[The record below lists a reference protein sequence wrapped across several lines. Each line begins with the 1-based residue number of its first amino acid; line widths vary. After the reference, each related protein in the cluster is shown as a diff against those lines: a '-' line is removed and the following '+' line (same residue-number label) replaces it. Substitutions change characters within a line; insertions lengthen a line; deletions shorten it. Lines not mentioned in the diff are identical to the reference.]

1 MSIGPKL
8 ESQTKAE
15 LIRTIKKLQ
24 RRITGLEYQVALRDG
39 TLKPLKPV
47 GSAKAAQRL
56 LNPFAEM
63 SR

>member
-24 RRITGLEYQVALRDG
+24 KRVAGLEYQVSLRDG
-39 TLKPLKPV
+39 TLT
-47 GSAKAAQRL
+47 AKLLDRRAGQKL
-56 LNPFAEM
+56 LNPFSEM
-63 SR
+63 GR